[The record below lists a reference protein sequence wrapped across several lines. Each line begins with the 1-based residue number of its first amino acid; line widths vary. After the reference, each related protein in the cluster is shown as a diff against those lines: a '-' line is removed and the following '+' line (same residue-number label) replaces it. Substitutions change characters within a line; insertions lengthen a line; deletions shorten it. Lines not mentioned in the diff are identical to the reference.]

1 MENSNNFGKRVK
13 IRLIEMGKNQEWLIN
28 QVKEKTGDFF
38 DSSYLHRI
46 LSGKLPAE
54 NGRNGKPGKAAV
66 IREILGLNEEE

>member
-46 LSGKLPAE
+46 LSGKLPGAT
-54 NGRNGKPGKAAV
+54 GRNGKAGKAQV
-66 IREILGLNEEE
+66 ICEILGLSEDE